1 MEKEKDDLQQE
12 EEEKEFLLEYIKM
25 QNEAMKR
32 IYKNTLDKEKMN
44 KFISKNPPDLSY
56 LNIIHK
62 TFILITEYTNLN
74 RLFAFIILLC
84 C

>member
-32 IYKNTLDKEKMN
+32 IYKNTLDKKE
-44 KFISKNPPDLSY
+44 
-56 LNIIHK
+56 
-62 TFILITEYTNLN
+62 EE
-74 RLFAFIILLC
+74 
-84 C
+84 

>member
-32 IYKNTLDKEKMN
+32 IYKNTLDKEKN
-44 KFISKNPPDLSY
+44 
-56 LNIIHK
+56 
-62 TFILITEYTNLN
+62 E
-74 RLFAFIILLC
+74 
-84 C
+84 

>member
-32 IYKNTLDKEKMN
+32 IYKNTLDKEN
-44 KFISKNPPDLSY
+44 K
-56 LNIIHK
+56 
-62 TFILITEYTNLN
+62 E
-74 RLFAFIILLC
+74 
-84 C
+84 